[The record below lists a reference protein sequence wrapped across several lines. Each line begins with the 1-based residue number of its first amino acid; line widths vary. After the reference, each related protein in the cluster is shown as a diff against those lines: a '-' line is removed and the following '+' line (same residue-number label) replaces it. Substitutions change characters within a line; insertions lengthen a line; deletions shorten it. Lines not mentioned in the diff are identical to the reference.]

1 MNLLVLAFSS
11 VHSSKPAAPK
21 HRRVT
26 QYNLFHAGGISM
38 VSLDT
43 GKSSF
48 DPAFENACLY
58 KSTGFLI
65 LEKFK
70 ASALWQITHMQV
82 NAEVTGKRV

>member
-1 MNLLVLAFSS
+1 
-11 VHSSKPAAPK
+11 
-21 HRRVT
+21 
-26 QYNLFHAGGISM
+26 M